1 MTYAI
6 SVPTPFNDI
15 SELAESF
22 YSRVD
27 EERIMLPNPDAIP
40 EGEWVQFHVT
50 LADGSAA
57 LQGQG
62 RCTGSYDNGEERAPE
77 HRFDVVM
84 DSLQLDEMGQIYFE
98 RILQVRAAYAGDEP
112 QTGEVAV
119 PEEVAEYTSA
129 DFAAEPEEEVAAEED
144 YADAAAFAA
153 EPAGDAEAGWGE
165 PEAYEEAPVYAEAPL
180 HEDTPGYEET
190 PAYEAVPAA
199 EAVSFE
205 APEEELPAAEALVE
219 EAPEIADWEEP
230 SGATEIGSIEEY
242 VDAPVL
248 ATPGQSR
255 IYELPPPAAP
265 DALPSPHSV
274 PEVLT
279 RPVLHASWSPEP
291 LPRMDPGPSSGYFQ
305 YAVGAGLPQ
314 PAEPPRPE
322 MDPSLRVVRAPVAS
336 DPHAGAIFAEGADEH
351 AAAAPA
357 YDAQAYAEPPAGEAA
372 YAAEYEEE
380 DAYDDSTAYDAEE
393 EGEEAGWDEGEYE
406 EEEGYGAEY
415 GDESTLDAEGYVA
428 GGHEETRQV
437 DLGGLPPEVEIG
449 EETMQV
455 ESPED

>member
-40 EGEWVQFHVT
+40 EGEWVEFHIT

-62 RCTGSYDNGEERAPE
+62 RCTGSFDNGEERAPE

-112 QTGEVAV
+112 QTGETQV
-119 PEEVAEYTSA
+119 PAETGYASA
-129 DFAAEPEEEVAAEED
+129 DFEAVEEAGDDYAAAAAYAAEPEPEE
-144 YADAAAFAA
+144 YAPP
-153 EPAGDAEAGWGE
+153 EPAPFDLADEVDE
-165 PEAYEEAPVYAEAPL
+165 V
-180 HEDTPGYEET
+180 EDFTP
-190 PAYEAVPAA
+190 PPAA
-199 EAVSFE
+199 
-205 APEEELPAAEALVE
+205 PARPPARPPLVE
-219 EAPEIADWEEP
+219 EVEASDFDEP

-242 VDAPVL
+242 IEAPVL

-255 IYELPPPAAP
+255 IYELPPPVAP

-274 PEVLT
+274 AEVLT

-291 LPRMDPGPSSGYFQ
+291 APRMDPSPSSGLFL
-305 YAVGAGLPQ
+305 YAMGAGLPQ

-322 MDPSLRVVRAPVAS
+322 LDPSLRIVRAPVPS
-336 DPHAGAIFAEGADEH
+336 DPHAGAIFAETSAEYAESYGDTTAHEDADE
-351 AAAAPA
+351 AR
-357 YDAQAYAEPPAGEAA
+357 
-372 YAAEYEEE
+372 
-380 DAYDDSTAYDAEE
+380 
-393 EGEEAGWDEGEYE
+393 AGWEDDEEY
-406 EEEGYGAEY
+406 GYG
-415 GDESTLDAEGYVA
+415 DDSTLDAEGYGA
-428 GGHEETRQV
+428 GAQEETRQV
-437 DLGGLPPEVEIG
+437 DVSGLADDVDLG

-455 ESPED
+455 EIPEE